1 MENSGP
7 GSTSGSTSVRRLNSP
22 VLAWS
27 FRQNDPERPESFSS
41 WPEVALGFSPWNP
54 KRDQKLL
61 QIRKIFSFFVF
72 VFEIEIIIIF
82 FLNWLDLGLAPIEE
96 EEKLEEDERTTNRQ

>member
-41 WPEVALGFSPWNP
+41 WPEVALGFSPLKPEARPEAAADPN
-54 KRDQKLL
+54 
-61 QIRKIFSFFVF
+61 FF
-72 VFEIEIIIIF
+72 F
-82 FLNWLDLGLAPIEE
+82 FLNLNFFFWTDWI
-96 EEKLEEDERTTNRQ
+96 

>member
-41 WPEVALGFSPWNP
+41 WPEVALGFSPLKPEARPEAAADPN
-54 KRDQKLL
+54 
-61 QIRKIFSFFVF
+61 FFF
-72 VFEIEIIIIF
+72 FFFKFEFFF

-96 EEKLEEDERTTNRQ
+96 EEELEESIRSDEKKLGGG